1 VGYCYPSVLEKTLC
15 KWDICP
21 AGYERVNG
29 YGAII
34 STGRYAG
41 VSIAVSTFVIKSSQS
56 TPTQQYHLKHLI
68 IVSGLA
74 VFPELCKFT
83 TLTFSEALIVEY
95 QSYNVE

>member
-1 VGYCYPSVLEKTLC
+1 VGR
-15 KWDICP
+15 ICP
-21 AGYERVNG
+21 TGHKRVNG
-29 YGAII
+29 YVAII
-34 STGRYAG
+34 STGRYDG

-56 TPTQQYHLKHLI
+56 TPTQQYHLQLLI
-68 IVSGLA
+68 TVSSLA